1 MGIQPGFLFFIWAVS
16 ELLYSS
22 KEKKKEEADTAGYN

>member
-1 MGIQPGFLFFIWAVS
+1 MGIQPIFLFFIWAVS

-22 KEKKKEEADTAGYN
+22 KEKKEEADTAGYN